1 MQHYICARHMQFL
14 NALQNL
20 SLNLKK
26 KNSEK
31 NMTSI
36 KKLKVL
42 QMSTFRAG
50 YSFPY

>member
-1 MQHYICARHMQFL
+1 MCKTYAVLKCTSESEFK
-14 NALQNL
+14 
-20 SLNLKK
+20 LKK

-42 QMSTFRAG
+42 QMSTFRA
-50 YSFPY
+50 F